1 MIGELSDDTCIKP
14 NTTVTGVGGSTMA
27 PTTSRGLQHNKPWGN
42 YNPGLAQGREGPL
55 SHSEQSKINDVVL
68 WNISKML
75 EKKVKKNYI
84 F

>member
-1 MIGELSDDTCIKP
+1 MGELSDDTCIKP

-55 SHSEQSKINDVVL
+55 SHSEQSKKSMAIWL
-68 WNISKML
+68 A
-75 EKKVKKNYI
+75 
-84 F
+84 